1 MKLTG
6 YSELG
11 RSPAFISQ
19 EGNLTSIFHL
29 TLSDD
34 HGMLLARARDGYS
47 ITGFHFF
54 FIFQPSDVL
63 AFIVQLHAEDGCII
77 YEDRSLSW
85 KFFNDVPF
93 KLESNYDQQTADS
106 KVSGNTGPSRLQQD

>member
-6 YSELG
+6 HSELG

-19 EGNLTSIFHL
+19 EDNLTSIFHL

-34 HGMLLARARDGYS
+34 HGLLLAGAHDGDS

-63 AFIVQLHAEDGCII
+63 AFIVQLHTEYGCIV
-77 YEDRSLSW
+77 YEDCSLSW

-93 KLESNYDQQTADS
+93 K
-106 KVSGNTGPSRLQQD
+106 

>member
-6 YSELG
+6 HGELG
-11 RSPAFISQ
+11 RSPAFVSQ

-34 HGMLLARARDGYS
+34 HGMLFAGARDGDS

-63 AFIVQLHAEDGCII
+63 ALVVQLHTEDGRVVHK
-77 YEDRSLSW
+77 DRGLSW

-93 KLESNYDQQTADS
+93 KEEIHED
-106 KVSGNTGPSRLQQD
+106 

>member
-6 YSELG
+6 HSELG

-19 EGNLTSIFHL
+19 EDNLTSIFHL

-34 HGMLLARARDGYS
+34 HGMLPAGAHDGDS

-63 AFIVQLHAEDGCII
+63 AFIVQLHTEYGCIV
-77 YEDRSLSW
+77 YEDCSLSW

-93 KLESNYDQQTADS
+93 K
-106 KVSGNTGPSRLQQD
+106 

>member
-1 MKLTG
+1 VKLTG
-6 YSELG
+6 HSELG

-34 HGMLLARARDGYS
+34 HGMLLSRACDGDS
-47 ITGFHFF
+47 VTGFHFF
-54 FIFQPSDVL
+54 FILQPSDVL
-63 AFIVQLHAEDGCII
+63 AFIVQLHTEDGCIV
-77 YEDRSLSW
+77 YEDCSLSR

-93 KLESNYDQQTADS
+93 K
-106 KVSGNTGPSRLQQD
+106 